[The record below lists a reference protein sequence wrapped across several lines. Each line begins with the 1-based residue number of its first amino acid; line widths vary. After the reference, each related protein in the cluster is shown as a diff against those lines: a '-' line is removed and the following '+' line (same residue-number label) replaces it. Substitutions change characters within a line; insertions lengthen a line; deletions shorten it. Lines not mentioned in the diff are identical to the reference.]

1 MDLKG
6 ILAISGHTGL
16 FKMISQAKNGIIV
29 ESLIDKKRMPA
40 YTTSK
45 ISSLEDIAIFTME
58 EDVPL
63 LKVLQKVFTHLDGK
77 EALSHKSSSDELKKF
92 FLAVLPDY
100 DQDRVYVSD
109 IKKVVQW
116 YNLLLAEGLIDLE
129 EAKEEE
135 GEEGNDETP
144 EANTEET
151 TQPDEKDSETK
162 METPDA
168 KEEEGP
174 KE

>member
-6 ILAISGHTGL
+6 ILAISGHSGL

-40 YTTSK
+40 YSTSK
-45 ISSLEDIAIFTME
+45 ISSLEDIAIFTIE

-77 EALSHKSSSDELKKF
+77 EAISHKVSGEELKKF
-92 FLAVLPDY
+92 FLEVLPEY

-129 EAKEEE
+129 EAKEEVAP
-135 GEEGNDETP
+135 DESS
-144 EANTEET
+144 NEET
-151 TQPDEKDSETK
+151 AEVADKEKVQAKEAEKEATETK
-162 METPDA
+162 
-168 KEEEGP
+168 EEDTP